1 MVALLVLAEALLAVA
16 LASGCVG
23 AALHRPPVLFPGAL
37 VALVWSAGIMW
48 ILVSPCYQSETCL
61 GLTFGNIALLLWS
74 GLGASLVM
82 SVVGW
87 TTRSG
92 TLSVVAGAM
101 SLVFCWAAGLSI
113 GRFLVVVPLL
123 DFAIG
128 ARLLLKAS
136 RTVGAVLIGI
146 ALALYLGQG
155 ALLVIR
161 L

>member
-1 MVALLVLAEALLAVA
+1 MVALLVLTEALLAVA
-16 LASGCVG
+16 LVSGCVG
-23 AALHRPPVLFPGAL
+23 AALHRPAVLLAGAL

-48 ILVSPCYQSETCL
+48 MLVSPCYKSETCL

-74 GLGASLVM
+74 GLGASLAM
-82 SVVGW
+82 SVMGW
-87 TTRSG
+87 TMRSG
-92 TLSVVAGAM
+92 ALSVVAGAI
-101 SLVFCWAAGLSI
+101 SLVFCWAGALSI
-113 GRFLVVVPLL
+113 GRLLVVVPLL

-146 ALALYLGQG
+146 AVALYLGQA
-155 ALLVIR
+155 ALLVVR